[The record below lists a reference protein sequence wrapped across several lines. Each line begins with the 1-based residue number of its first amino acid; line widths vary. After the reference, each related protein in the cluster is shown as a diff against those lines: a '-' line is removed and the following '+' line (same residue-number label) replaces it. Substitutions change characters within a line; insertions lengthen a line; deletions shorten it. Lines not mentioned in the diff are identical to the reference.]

1 MKLNK
6 KMEKFPIHSINHSN
20 SLEVTVFFFV
30 CLFVLFF
37 YQNVGS
43 SQNIQESLQPGL
55 IASEPRTKQAM
66 IHPEK

>member
-20 SLEVTVFFFV
+20 SLEETVFFFV
-30 CLFVLFF
+30 VFF
-37 YQNVGS
+37 FNHNVGS
-43 SQNIQESLQPGL
+43 SQNIQESQQPGL
-55 IASEPRTKQAM
+55 IASEPRTKQVM

>member
-20 SLEVTVFFFV
+20 SLEVTVLFV
-30 CLFVLFF
+30 CWFVLFF
-37 YQNVGS
+37 YQNVES